1 MRFLLKLI
9 CILAIPAAATAA
21 DSVIVVQGNISPLN
35 IVPTFDHGYLAVY
48 EDGGFSVYA
57 PDGSP
62 AMKIA
67 SEAATY
73 AENVDIEPDG
83 SVAAAVFVNTPGP
96 RTGVIRIFNPD
107 GSVAGRIATGTYLPS
122 HVCFAPDHSIWTLGN
137 EERQSPGNYADYFLL
152 RHYSRSGELLGQFL
166 SRSTFPAEAHAGQVM
181 VGLWA
186 LRIAGGRIGALM
198 RNAGEKMRSLW
209 LESDLQGQETGRWIT
224 SGGTP
229 AAMTESGAVY
239 AQNSEGISV
248 LDRASGSW
256 KRVPQSSNDILLGAE
271 GNALVFEVKGMNRI
285 RRAAQP

>member
-1 MRFLLKLI
+1 MRFI
-9 CILAIPAAATAA
+9 MQVIYILTIPAAATAA

-48 EDGGFSVYA
+48 ESGGFSVYA
-57 PDGSP
+57 PDGSL

-67 SEAATY
+67 TS

-83 SVAAAVFVNTPGP
+83 SVAAAIFVSGRGPG
-96 RTGVIRIFNPD
+96 TGGIRIFNPD
-107 GSVAGRIATGTYLPS
+107 GSVASQIATGTYLPS
-122 HVCFAPDHSIWTLGN
+122 HVCFAPDRSIWTLGN
-137 EERQSPGNYADYFLL
+137 EGWQTAGNQADYFLL

-166 SRSTFPAEAHAGQVM
+166 PRSSFPAEANAGQVV
-181 VGLWA
+181 VGLWE
-186 LRIAGGRIGALM
+186 LRIAGGRIGAIML
-198 RNAGEKMRSLW
+198 NAGEKMRSLW
-209 LESDLQGQETGRWIT
+209 LESDLHGQETGRWIT

-229 AAMTESGAVY
+229 VAMTESGAVY

-256 KRVPQSSNDILLGAE
+256 KRVPQSSSDILLGAE

>member
-9 CILAIPAAATAA
+9 SILAIPAAATAA

-67 SEAATY
+67 TR
-73 AENVDIEPDG
+73 AENVDMEPDG
-83 SVAAAVFVNTPGP
+83 SVAAAIFVNTPGP
-96 RTGVIRIFNPD
+96 RTGSIWIFNPD
-107 GSVAGRIATGTYLPS
+107 ASVVSKIATGTYLPS

-166 SRSTFPAEAHAGQVM
+166 SRSSFPAEAHGGQVM
-181 VGLWA
+181 VGLWN

-248 LDRASGSW
+248 LDRATGSW
-256 KRVPQSSNDILLGAE
+256 KRVPLSSSDILLGAE
-271 GNALVFEVKGMNRI
+271 GNNLIFAVRGMNRI